1 MNFVLIFMGVNNFF
15 NEVLRAIVKKY
26 PGRAA
31 SAQTSGKGF

>member
-15 NEVLRAIVKKY
+15 NEGLRVVVKKY
-26 PGRAA
+26 PGHAA